1 MDIQIVKAQ
10 RKKAKLRVGIFGPS
24 GSGKTMS
31 ALKLANGLTGD
42 WQKVCVIDTENN
54 SAHLYSHLGQYSV
67 LHMRAPY
74 TPESYIEAIHAA
86 EKAGYEAIII
96 DSITHEWAGEGG
108 ILELSDALG
117 KDAKSSYTVWA
128 KLTPRHNKFIETI
141 LQSPAHVICCG
152 RSKQDYAL
160 NQVEKNGKTVSVPEK
175 IGLKAVTR
183 EGFDYEMTVAFDLTI
198 AHYAISTKDRTG
210 LFQDKPEH
218 IISEETGRKLFNW
231 NETGAETPIDVLG
244 EKNKIKHNLARLGF
258 AMPLDRAMAA
268 QYVADV
274 VKVLTELDLSV
285 DKNLPM
291 IVTRLEAYADPEG
304 AQATYGLAV
313 EEREKAAEPAPEP
326 ANDNATS
333 ANAQGE
339 AETPEPA
346 QAA

>member
-10 RKKAKLRVGIFGPS
+10 RKKAKLRVGIFGPA
-24 GSGKTMS
+24 GSGKSMS
-31 ALKLANGLTGD
+31 ALKLAHGLTGD
-42 WQKVCVIDTENN
+42 WQKVCVLDTENN
-54 SAHLYSHLGQYSV
+54 SAHLYSHLGEYSV
-67 LHMRAPY
+67 LGLRAPY
-74 TPESYIEAIHAA
+74 TPEHYIEAIRTA
-86 EKAGYEAIII
+86 ERAGFEAIVI

-117 KDAKSSYTVWA
+117 KDAKLSYTVWA
-128 KLTPRHNKFIETI
+128 KLTPRHNKFIEAI

-160 NQVEKNGKTVSVPEK
+160 NQTEKNGKTVNVPEK

-183 EGFDYEMTVAFDLTI
+183 EGFDYETTVAFDLTI

-218 IISEETGRKLFNW
+218 IIDEETGRKLYRW
-231 NETGAETPIDVLG
+231 NDTGAETPINVLG

-258 AMPLDRAMAA
+258 AMPLDRSMAA

-274 VKVLTELDLSV
+274 VKVLTDLNLDV
-285 DKNLPM
+285 DKNLPV
-291 IVTRLEAYADPEG
+291 IVTRLEVYTDPEG

-313 EEREKAAEPAPEP
+313 EERQKPEEPAP
-326 ANDNATS
+326 ANDDITS
-333 ANAQGE
+333 PKPQGE
-339 AETPEPA
+339 AEAPA
-346 QAA
+346 PAEAA